1 MAAHYRGGFAM
12 KRLPLFTLALLMS
25 ASAACEDLLPLV
37 LSSDLPITDTTL
49 PNYAD
54 DRDYPNFAGRL
65 YIEDVSI
72 DVALYLSNDQEVVDR
87 KDSAAYF
94 DLSSARGCMI
104 IADHNTHAFSS
115 LDNVKVGTLAQ
126 LVQDDGDV
134 IVYQCVDI
142 FKGHNTGK
150 GITDWNGRS
159 VIGDAELMM
168 YTCFDGWQNVWI
180 VLWDR
185 VLTEAP
191 TQAPNILQ
199 HFGTLMDQTFHTLLQ
214 SKPAEDLS
222 GPSTAEIELVLQRAP
237 AGS

>member
-1 MAAHYRGGFAM
+1 MQ
-12 KRLPLFTLALLMS
+12 LLLLFTLMLLFLITAPTTEKALPQVYS
-25 ASAACEDLLPLV
+25 ARLPGTSRQPPDV
-37 LSSDLPITDTTL
+37 C
-49 PNYAD
+49 D
-54 DRDYPNFAGRL
+54 DRDYEGFAGRL
-65 YIEDVSI
+65 YVDDVDI
-72 DVALYLSNDQEVVDR
+72 NVALYHSNSQEVVDR
-87 KDSAAYF
+87 EDSAAYF
-94 DLSSARGCMI
+94 DLSYARGNMI
-104 IADHNTHAFSS
+104 IADHNTHAFRS

-126 LVQDDGDV
+126 LVQDNGDV
-134 IVYQCVDI
+134 IVYQSIDI

-159 VIGDAELMM
+159 VVGDAELMM

-180 VLWDR
+180 VLWER

-199 HFGTLMDQTFHTLLQ
+199 HFGTLMDQTLHTLLQ

-222 GPSTAEIELVLQRAP
+222 GPSTAEIELVLLRAP

>member
-1 MAAHYRGGFAM
+1 MAAHYLGGFAM
-12 KRLPLFTLALLMS
+12 KRLPLFALALLMS
-25 ASAACEDLLPLV
+25 VSAACEDLLPLV
-37 LSSDLPITDTTL
+37 LSSDLPITDTTP

-115 LDNVKVGTLAQ
+115 LDNVKIGALAQ
-126 LVQDDGDV
+126 LVQDNGDV

-150 GITDWNGRS
+150 GITDWSGRS
-159 VIGDAELMM
+159 VVGDAELMM

-185 VLTEAP
+185 VLTETP

-199 HFGTLMDQTFHTLLQ
+199 HFGTLMDQTLHTLLQ

-222 GPSTAEIELVLQRAP
+222 GPSTAEIELVLQRTP